1 MGAMGAMGMVGP
13 VRTDRRW
20 CVVADFFRRYGRK
33 WHGGTKMKFKGVS
46 N

>member
-1 MGAMGAMGMVGP
+1 MGVMEMMGMVGP
-13 VRTDRRW
+13 VGTDRGW

-33 WHGGTKMKFKGVS
+33 WLGGTKINFKGGS